1 MKRHIFVAIGALVL
15 GGVLAAPLKA
25 QGQDPRTQIV
35 PSLELQDAD
44 VRDALRLLFES
55 VGVTNYTIANDVQG
69 RITVKLTNVPF
80 ENALR
85 NVLNQVDAT
94 WSIEAG
100 IYQIKRREQPPAPGT
115 GPTNVEPPAA
125 SKVLRKIQINHADPQ
140 LIAYLLS
147 GDLDFGITPE
157 ISTLNG
163 AGGGGFGNSGG
174 FGGQQGGYGGGM
186 GGFGGGLG
194 GFGGGGFGGGGLGGG
209 FGGGGFGGGG
219 FGGGGFGGGGFG
231 GGGFGGGGR
240 F

>member
-1 MKRHIFVAIGALVL
+1 MTRFHRLMMMEVTQMKRHIFVTIGALVL
-15 GGVLAAPLKA
+15 AGVLSTPVSA
-25 QGQDPRTQIV
+25 QPQDPRNQMV

-80 ENALR
+80 ETALR

-100 IYQIKRREQPPAPGT
+100 IYQIKKREEPPTPGT
-115 GPTNVEPPAA
+115 GPTEVTPPAA

-147 GDLDFGITPE
+147 GQLSFGISPE
-157 ISTLNG
+157 LSTVAG
-163 AGGGGFGNSGG
+163 AATR
-174 FGGQQGGYGGGM
+174 GGQ
-186 GGFGGGLG
+186 GGFGGGQG
-194 GFGGGGFGGGGLGGG
+194 GFGGGQGGFGGGQGGQGGFGGG
-209 FGGGGFGGGG
+209 QGGLGGGGFGGGG
-219 FGGGGFGGGGFG
+219 FGGGGGCGGGGG
-231 GGGFGGGGR
+231 GG
-240 F
+240 